1 MNKYLLIFDPTRYWL
16 NQVLNLFLALL
27 LSNFGSSSL
36 SAPTADQDT
45 NKIAEAF
52 NRIGRFINW
61 IKRSIA
67 NALKSVKNKLTN
79 QISDQSPGERIN
91 HNSWIWNEGFYP
103 LVYFMFIN
111 LFVVK
116 YSSFGWNQKIKNKIL
131 CCPTFLCVVTTMLL
145 VLAIHFSFIN
155 RSMYYIFMKNTVYW
169 IIWILFNC
177 NKSFC
182 HCS

>member
-1 MNKYLLIFDPTRYWL
+1 MDSTGERESIFSHWFVVAIDTTTIYWDKTDKVREWIRKRKEKWKKKYWLINNNKIHNYNNYYVVLIFRPKFVRL

-79 QISDQSPGERIN
+79 QISDQPPGERIN
-91 HNSWIWNEGFYP
+91 HNSWNWNEGFYP
-103 LVYFMFIN
+103 L
-111 LFVVK
+111 
-116 YSSFGWNQKIKNKIL
+116 
-131 CCPTFLCVVTTMLL
+131 C
-145 VLAIHFSFIN
+145 
-155 RSMYYIFMKNTVYW
+155 
-169 IIWILFNC
+169 
-177 NKSFC
+177 FC
-182 HCS
+182 